1 MLPSKNSS
9 WFLWAV
15 KGTKKKNKKGK
26 RETLQMLYFR
36 RTFKNYFRK
45 NKDKGNRKNTWG
57 ILELG
62 VTFHLPMQHPVNC
75 QTSPRPASH

>member
-45 NKDKGNRKNTWG
+45 NKDKGNRKNT
-57 ILELG
+57 
-62 VTFHLPMQHPVNC
+62 
-75 QTSPRPASH
+75 